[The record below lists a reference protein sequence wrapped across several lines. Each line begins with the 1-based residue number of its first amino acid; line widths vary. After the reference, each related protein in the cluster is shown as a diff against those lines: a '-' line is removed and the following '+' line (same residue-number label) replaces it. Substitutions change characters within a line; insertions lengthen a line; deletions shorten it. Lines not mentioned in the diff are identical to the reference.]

1 MIAAIH
7 LILQQFRSTG
17 RFAPSTSLYRLIAG
31 SEIPRYTTHQIWLLQ
46 LLSALQ
52 EFNAS
57 LASTVCGCDIS
68 PLMAEQ
74 FEHESSFIYHDEE
87 NGMYRMHPLFRE
99 YLQQEYAKHS
109 QNNEARHDPLGID
122 LETIFFRA
130 GTWYLERQTPVLG
143 FTYLLKAHAYDT
155 IMEEF
160 SKASR
165 NRLLDA
171 EPSFIVSLFNAI
183 PNEVRNRNIYP
194 WLAYIGFYITNVDI
208 TAAETLL
215 AEVQS
220 VLDGIR
226 STLTIRQAHAIEGE
240 MALMRAYAMFNDAKE
255 MSLCF
260 REAFRLLGGKS
271 QIADKDKIITFGSP
285 HALYLYH
292 REKGSLDETLKT
304 VLAMFPFYSEM
315 AGGCGKGFD
324 DLLSAEYSLERGE
337 MQKAHICAYRAFY
350 KASSLDQH
358 EVMLSAQFCLARLAA
373 SKGEIQ
379 EAISIM
385 ELQREKIAGLNS
397 PILQASYDLCVAY
410 IACELNRPNDIAKWI
425 RAGDTE
431 HTPLLYHAQ
440 GFVYLVY
447 GKYLLMQKSYIQLE
461 VLCEKMKESFSTFS
475 NQLGYL
481 HTYIQEAIAKYQLY
495 DATSA
500 EISLLRALEIGFADD
515 LIVPFAEYSS
525 DIMDILLSL
534 KKRYQTGILLP
545 QNAQSIAFSSYLDKV
560 ISLVLDYFATMK
572 DSLDDV
578 KVLKLLSSRELEIL
592 TLLVQGKTNQAI
604 ATQLFVAEV
613 TVRKHLTALYKKLDV
628 RKRAEAVRRALELG
642 IV

>member
-1 MIAAIH
+1 
-7 LILQQFRSTG
+7 
-17 RFAPSTSLYRLIAG
+17 
-31 SEIPRYTTHQIWLLQ
+31 
-46 LLSALQ
+46 
-52 EFNAS
+52 
-57 LASTVCGCDIS
+57 
-68 PLMAEQ
+68 
-74 FEHESSFIYHDEE
+74 
-87 NGMYRMHPLFRE
+87 
-99 YLQQEYAKHS
+99 
-109 QNNEARHDPLGID
+109 
-122 LETIFFRA
+122 
-130 GTWYLERQTPVLG
+130 
-143 FTYLLKAHAYDT
+143 
-155 IMEEF
+155 
-160 SKASR
+160 
-165 NRLLDA
+165 
-171 EPSFIVSLFNAI
+171 
-183 PNEVRNRNIYP
+183 
-194 WLAYIGFYITNVDI
+194 
-208 TAAETLL
+208 
-215 AEVQS
+215 
-220 VLDGIR
+220 
-226 STLTIRQAHAIEGE
+226 
-240 MALMRAYAMFNDAKE
+240 
-255 MSLCF
+255 
-260 REAFRLLGGKS
+260 
-271 QIADKDKIITFGSP
+271 
-285 HALYLYH
+285 
-292 REKGSLDETLKT
+292 
-304 VLAMFPFYSEM
+304 
-315 AGGCGKGFD
+315 
-324 DLLSAEYSLERGE
+324 
-337 MQKAHICAYRAFY
+337 
-350 KASSLDQH
+350 
-358 EVMLSAQFCLARLAA
+358 
-373 SKGEIQ
+373 
-379 EAISIM
+379 M

-431 HTPLLYHAQ
+431 HTPPLLYHAQ

-475 NQLGYL
+475 NQLGGYL

-534 KKRYQTGILLP
+534 KKRYQTGILLPP